1 MFSFLK
7 SKSDLPLIK
16 LIKVSPDGFFIDENK
31 INNSFSKK
39 DFIKI
44 LGNPDRNETVNGIP
58 CFIYDKI
65 GLSIFFN
72 DDETINR
79 FGIDFEWREM
89 KHSPKQFFLGNVEI
103 SDLIVNPQ
111 ENEKSFESSLSSN
124 NIDFINDEISI
135 EIHVSSFIVEPYFH
149 STNENI
155 TSIQITINEE
165 ISIKSESFNFDSNN
179 LSFSLNLLET
189 NRYKV
194 LIEFI
199 EEYSGS
205 YQTENNLSSG
215 YIDNYEFDEQFCP
228 ENSITDGVFDNNRKV
243 YRRFYTK
250 KILFELDIDLFIKK
264 LKDFVNSNNENDLES
279 FNDWIGLNDYS
290 FIDQFIDEDKFE
302 STMLEEKISDKDGNI
317 IVYDDYESF
326 DGLSFK
332 LIFNDK

>member
-1 MFSFLK
+1 MSSFLK

-16 LIKVSPDGFFIDENK
+16 LIKLSSDGFFIDENK

-44 LGNPDRNETVNGIP
+44 LGNPDRNESVNGIP

-65 GLSIFFN
+65 GIDIFFN
-72 DDETINR
+72 VEETFDS

-89 KHSPKQFFLGNVEI
+89 KHSPKQSFIGNVEI
-103 SDLIVNPQ
+103 SGLIVNPR

-124 NIDFINDEISI
+124 NIDFINDGIFFDI
-135 EIHVSSFIVEPYFH
+135 NLSSFIVTPYFH

-155 TSIQITINEE
+155 TSIQITINKE

-250 KILFELDIDLFIKK
+250 KVLFELDIDLFIKK

-332 LIFNDK
+332 LIFDDK